1 MIALKTEAEVE
12 VVARNAQLLAQILV
26 EVALEVRP
34 GVTTEELDR
43 SAEARIRLAGVRP
56 AFKGYRGYPATLC
69 VSVNDEIVHG
79 IPSERRLREGD
90 IVSLDLGLER
100 DGYYADAALTVGVGR
115 IAPEAERLLD
125 VTRGALRNAIKAARV
140 GGHVSDLSHAIGR
153 YVTDHGFHVVRE
165 FVGHGIGRELHEDP
179 QIPNF
184 GEPGHGTILR
194 EGMILCP
201 EPMVKGDDLPVR
213 IQGDGWTAVTASGAP
228 AAHYEEMVVVTSR
241 GPHTLT
247 GGIWEAFCRKR
258 M

>member
-1 MIALKTEAEVE
+1 MIALKTDAEVE

-34 GVTTEELDR
+34 GVSTAELDHAAEIRIR
-43 SAEARIRLAGVRP
+43 SAGARP
-56 AFKGYRGYPATLC
+56 AFKGYHGYPATLC
-69 VSVNDEIVHG
+69 VSVNDQIVHG

-125 VTRGALRNAIKAARV
+125 VTRGALRNAIRAARV
-140 GGHVSDLSHAIGR
+140 GGYVSDLSHAIAR
-153 YVTDHGFHVVRE
+153 YVTGEGFHVVRE

-194 EGMILCP
+194 EGMVLCP

-213 IQGDGWTAVTASGAP
+213 IEDDGWTAVTASGAL
-228 AAHYEEMVVVTSR
+228 AAHYEEMIVVTSS
-241 GPHTLT
+241 GPHALM
-247 GGIWEAFCRKR
+247 GGMWEAFCRRKT
-258 M
+258 

>member
-1 MIALKTEAEVE
+1 MIALKTGAEVE
-12 VVARNAQLLAQILV
+12 VTARNAHLLAQILV

-43 SAEARIRLAGVRP
+43 SAETRIRSAGARP

-115 IAPEAERLLD
+115 ITPEAERLLD

-153 YVTDHGFHVVRE
+153 YVTEHGFHVVRE
-165 FVGHGIGRELHEDP
+165 FVGHGIGRDLHEDP

-184 GEPGHGTILR
+184 GEPGHGTVLR

-213 IQGDGWTAVTASGAP
+213 IEGDGWTAVTASGAL
-228 AAHYEEMVVVTSR
+228 AAHYEEMVVVTAS
-241 GPHTLT
+241 GPHVLT
-247 GGIWEAFCRKR
+247 GGIWEAFCRR
-258 M
+258 RT

>member
-12 VVARNAQLLAQILV
+12 VAARNAQLLAQVLV
-26 EVALEVRP
+26 EVAREVRP

-43 SAEARIRLAGVRP
+43 LAETRIRSAGARP

-153 YVTDHGFHVVRE
+153 YVTEHGFHVVRE

-179 QIPNF
+179 QIPNL
-184 GEPGHGTILR
+184 GEPGHGTVLR

-213 IQGDGWTAVTASGAP
+213 IEGDGWTAVTASGAL
-228 AAHYEEMVVVTSR
+228 AAHYEEMVVVTAS
-241 GPHTLT
+241 GPYVLT
-247 GGIWEAFCRKR
+247 GGIWEAFCRR
-258 M
+258 RT